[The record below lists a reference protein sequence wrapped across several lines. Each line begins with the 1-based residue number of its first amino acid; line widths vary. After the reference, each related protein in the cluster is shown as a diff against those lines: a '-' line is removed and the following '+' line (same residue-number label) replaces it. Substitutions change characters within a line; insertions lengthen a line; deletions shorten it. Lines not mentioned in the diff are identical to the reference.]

1 MKILKEFKAFGMK
14 IGLADITAGIISP
27 PIEWIFNTNF
37 KDLKLVINEGMAN
50 TDAKIEG
57 EFAVV

>member
-27 PIEWIFNTNF
+27 PIE
-37 KDLKLVINEGMAN
+37 
-50 TDAKIEG
+50 
-57 EFAVV
+57 